1 MNSPEH
7 SHPLRGAAM
16 EVVVVWDGGDPKAW
30 VVLRSGVRPVEI
42 AHVLWQAC
50 RLPRFISEFS
60 CFFILALDTA
70 HSPLSFGR
78 SRDNENNRG
87 EGERER
93 ATN

>member
-1 MNSPEH
+1 MNSSEH

-16 EVVVVWDGGDPKAW
+16 EVVVVWDGGDPEAG
-30 VVLRSGVRPVEI
+30 VVLRSGVCPVAI
-42 AHVLWQAC
+42 ARVLWQAR

-78 SRDNENNRG
+78 LRDNRKE
-87 EGERER
+87 
-93 ATN
+93 